1 MISNYIKTAIRSILR
16 NKIFSLINITGL
28 SIGLACFILIFL
40 WVKDEIGYDRFHEN
54 ADQLFRIITRDHE
67 DPDFIWTTSPT
78 PLAPLLKE
86 EFPEVIS
93 YTRYWSFSALV
104 KYEEKHFFEDE
115 IKLVDPYFFE
125 MFSFPFIIGEKETA
139 LPNPDAVV
147 LTESTARKYFGE
159 KNPIGKMLN
168 VLDNIDLTVTALI
181 KDPPKNSHM
190 RFTMLAHMDHVPEY
204 RRTSWASDYPSY
216 IMIHDKFTEEE
227 VNQKIEG
234 IFRTIDP
241 DNTDYPVLQNV
252 TEIYLNENGV
262 PGKLIHV
269 YTFSIIAI
277 LVLIIACINFMNL
290 STARSAKRAR
300 EVGLRKIVGASR
312 SQLFKQFIGE
322 SAFFSFIALFIA
334 WILVELF
341 RPVFSTLAGKDIEI
355 EYLDP
360 VLILSIL
367 IILIFTAL
375 LSGSYPALILSSFKS
390 VHFLKGEKIQH
401 PGSKTLR
408 NILVIFQFFISV
420 VLIIC
425 TTVIYK
431 QLWYIQNKDLGLNK
445 ENILVLP
452 FIEIMAPKFDDIKN
466 DLLQNPN
473 IYYVSGVSNLPTN
486 VIAHVSLNWEGN
498 KNDEGIGIDYMMVDY
513 DLIEVMEM
521 EMLYGRS
528 FSEEFAGDDS
538 IAYIIN
544 ETAYKRMG
552 INNPIGHPVVF
563 QHPYFPERFSRGKI
577 IGVVKDF
584 HHRPLRKFIIPLA
597 MRMYRPWYNYLVVK
611 INPEDIQETI
621 SYIQASAR
629 KFAPEYP
636 FVYSFYKDEINA
648 LYSPERKIGDIVKYF
663 AILSIFIS
671 CLGLFGLASF
681 TAEQYTKQIGIRKVN
696 GASVTSIIFL
706 LIRDFAKWVGLALI
720 LGCPVAW
727 IIIKKILANYAY
739 KTEILWWIF
748 LVTALLVSF
757 IGLFTVIVQ
766 AVKTATRNPAESL
779 RYE

>member
-1 MISNYIKTAIRSILR
+1 MFKNYIKTAIRSLLR

-54 ADQLFRIITRDHE
+54 ADQLFRINTRDHE
-67 DPDFIWTTSPT
+67 DPDFIWTTTPT

-86 EFPEVIS
+86 KFPEVIS
-93 YTRYWSFSALV
+93 YTRYWSFGLMV
-104 KYEEKHFFEDE
+104 RYEEKHFFEDD

-125 MFSFPFIIGEKETA
+125 MFTFPFIKGEKETA
-139 LPNPDAVV
+139 LPNQDAVV
-147 LTESTARKYFGE
+147 LTESTANRYFGDE
-159 KNPIGKMLN
+159 DPIGKMLN
-168 VLDNIDLTVTALI
+168 IRNDIDLTVTAVI
-181 KDPPKNSHM
+181 EDPPKNSHM
-190 RFTMLAHMDHVPEY
+190 RFTMLVHIDNVPEY

-234 IFRTIDP
+234 IFRIINP
-241 DNTDYPVLQNV
+241 DNTEYPVLQNV

-269 YTFSIIAI
+269 YTFSIIAV

-312 SQLFKQFIGE
+312 LQLIKQFIGE
-322 SAFFSFIALFIA
+322 STIFSFIALFIA

-360 VLILSIL
+360 ILILSIL
-367 IILIFTAL
+367 IILIFTGL
-375 LSGSYPALILSSFKS
+375 FSGSYPALILSSFKP

-401 PGSKTLR
+401 PGSKSLR
-408 NILVIFQFFISV
+408 NILVIFQFFVSV

-445 ENILVLP
+445 ENILVTP
-452 FIEIMAPKFDDIKN
+452 FIGVMAPKYDEIKK
-466 DLLQNPN
+466 DLLRNPN

-486 VIAHVSLNWEGN
+486 VIAHVSLDWEGN

-513 DLIEVMEM
+513 DLIETMEM

-538 IAYIIN
+538 ISYIIN

-552 INNPIGHPVVF
+552 IENPIGHPVEF

-584 HHRPLRKFIIPLA
+584 HHKPLRKHIVPLA
-597 MRMYRPWYNYLVVK
+597 MRMYRPWYNHLVIK
-611 INPEDIQETI
+611 INPEDIQKTI
-621 SYIQASAR
+621 SYVQASAG
-629 KFAPEYP
+629 KFVPEYP
-636 FVYSFYKDEINA
+636 FVYSFFEDEINV
-648 LYSPERKIGDIVKYF
+648 LYSSERKIGDIVKYF
-663 AILSIFIS
+663 ALLSIFIS

-681 TAEQYTKQIGIRKVN
+681 TAEQYTRQIGIRKVN
-696 GASVTSIIFL
+696 GASVTTIISL
-706 LIRDFAKWVGLALI
+706 LIRDFTKWVSLALI

-727 IIIKKILANYAY
+727 VIMKKILANYAY
-739 KTEILWWIF
+739 KTEISWWIF
-748 LVTALLVSF
+748 LITALLVSF

-766 AVKTATRNPAESL
+766 AVKAATRNPAESL

>member
-54 ADQLFRIITRDHE
+54 ADQLFRINTKDHE
-67 DPDFIWTTSPT
+67 DPDFIWTTTPT

-86 EFPEVIS
+86 KFPEVIS
-93 YTRYWSFSALV
+93 YTRYWSFGAMV
-104 KYEEKHFFEDE
+104 RYEEKHFFEDD

-125 MFSFPFIIGEKETA
+125 MFTFPFVKGEKETA
-139 LPNPDAVV
+139 LPNLDAVV
-147 LTESTARKYFGE
+147 LTESTARKYFGDE
-159 KNPIGKMLN
+159 DPIGKMLN
-168 VLDNIDLTVTALI
+168 ILNYIDLTVTAVI

-234 IFRTIDP
+234 IWRTIDP
-241 DNTDYPVLQNV
+241 DATEYPVLQNV

-262 PGKLIHV
+262 AGKLIHV

-312 SQLFKQFIGE
+312 LQLVKQFIGE
-322 SAFFSFIALFIA
+322 STIFSFIGLFIA

-360 VLILSIL
+360 ILILSML
-367 IILIFTAL
+367 IILIFTGL
-375 LSGSYPALILSSFKS
+375 FSGSYPALILSSFKS

-401 PGSKTLR
+401 PGSKSLR
-408 NILVIFQFFISV
+408 NILVIFQFFVSV

-445 ENILVLP
+445 ENILVTP
-452 FIEIMAPKFDDIKN
+452 FIGVMAPKYDEIKK
-466 DLLQNPN
+466 DLLRNPN

-486 VIAHVSLNWEGN
+486 VIAHVSLDWEGN

-513 DLIEVMEM
+513 DLIETMGM

-528 FSEEFAGDDS
+528 FSEEFADDDS
-538 IAYIIN
+538 IAYIVN

-552 INNPIGHPVVF
+552 IENPIGHPIEF
-563 QHPYFPERFSRGKI
+563 QHPYFPGRFSRGEI

-584 HHRPLRKFIIPLA
+584 HHRPLREYIVPLA
-597 MRMYRPWYNYLVVK
+597 MRMYRPWYNHLVIK

-621 SYIQASAR
+621 SYVQASAR

-636 FVYSFYKDEINA
+636 FVYSFFEDEINV
-648 LYSPERKIGDIVKYF
+648 LYSSERKIGDIVKYF
-663 AILSIFIS
+663 ALLSIFIS

-681 TAEQYTKQIGIRKVN
+681 TAEQYTRQIGIRKVN

-706 LIRDFAKWVGLALI
+706 LIRDFTKWVSFALI

-727 IIIKKILANYAY
+727 VIMKKILANYAY
-739 KTEILWWIF
+739 KTEISWWIF
-748 LVTALLVSF
+748 LITALLVSF
-757 IGLFTVIVQ
+757 IGLFTMIVQ
-766 AVKTATRNPAESL
+766 AVKAATRNPADSL

>member
-1 MISNYIKTAIRSILR
+1 MFRNYIKTAIRGILR

-28 SIGLACFILIFL
+28 SMGLACFMLIFL
-40 WVKDEIGYDRFHEN
+40 WVKDEIGYDRFHDK
-54 ADQLFRIITRDHE
+54 ADQLFRINTRNHE

-93 YTRYWSFSALV
+93 FTRYWSFGAMV

-115 IKLVDPYFFE
+115 IKLVDPDFFE
-125 MFSFPFIIGEKETA
+125 MFSFPFVIGEKETA
-139 LPNPDAVV
+139 LPDLDAIV
-147 LTESTARKYFGE
+147 LTESTARKYFGDE
-159 KNPIGKMLN
+159 DPVGKMLN
-168 VLDNIDLTVTALI
+168 ILNYIDLTVTAVI

-190 RFTMLAHMDHVPEY
+190 RFTMLIHMDHVPEY
-204 RRTSWASDYPSY
+204 RRNSWASDYPSY

-241 DNTDYPVLQNV
+241 ENTNYPVLQNV

-277 LVLIIACINFMNL
+277 LVLIIACINYMNL
-290 STARSAKRAR
+290 STARFAKRAR

-312 SQLFKQFIGE
+312 LQLIKQFIGE
-322 SAFFSFIALFIA
+322 STFFSFIALFIA
-334 WILVELF
+334 WVLVELF

-360 VLILSIL
+360 VLILSIF
-367 IILIFTAL
+367 IILIFTGL
-375 LSGSYPALILSSFKS
+375 LSGSYPALILSSFKP
-390 VHFLKGEKIQH
+390 VHFLKGEKNQH
-401 PGSKTLR
+401 PGNLTLR

-452 FIEIMAPKFDDIKN
+452 FTEIMVPKFDDIKN

-486 VIAHVSLNWEGN
+486 VIAHVGLDWKGN

-513 DLIEVMEM
+513 DLIELMEM

-544 ETAYKRMG
+544 ETAYKRMR
-552 INNPIGHPVVF
+552 IENPIGHPVEF

-584 HHRPLRKFIIPLA
+584 HHRPLREFIIPLA
-597 MRMYRPWYNYLVVK
+597 MRMYRPWYNHLVIK
-611 INPEDIQETI
+611 INPEDTQNTI
-621 SYIQASAR
+621 SYIQATAR

-636 FVYSFYKDEINA
+636 FVYSFYKDDINV

-696 GASVTSIIFL
+696 GASVTSIIFFL
-706 LIRDFAKWVGLALI
+706 VRDFAKWVGIALI
-720 LGCPVAW
+720 FGCPVAW
-727 IIIKKILANYAY
+727 IIIKRILANYAY

-748 LVTALLVSF
+748 LVAALLVSF
-757 IGLFTVIVQ
+757 IGLLTVIVR
-766 AVKTATRNPAESL
+766 AVNAATRNPAESL

>member
-1 MISNYIKTAIRSILR
+1 M
-16 NKIFSLINITGL
+16 INISGL

-54 ADQLFRIITRDHE
+54 ADQLFRINTRDHE
-67 DPDFIWTTSPT
+67 DPDFIWTTTPT
-78 PLAPLLKE
+78 PLAPFLKE
-86 EFPEVIS
+86 KFPEVIS
-93 YTRYWSFSALV
+93 YTRYWSFGAMV
-104 KYEEKHFFEDE
+104 RYEKKHFFEDD

-125 MFSFPFIIGEKETA
+125 MFTFPFIKGEKETA

-147 LTESTARKYFGE
+147 LTESTAKKYFGDE
-159 KNPIGKMLN
+159 DPIGKMLN
-168 VLDNIDLTVTALI
+168 IRNDIDFTVTAVI
-181 KDPPKNSHM
+181 QNPPKNSHM
-190 RFTMLAHMDHVPEY
+190 RFTMLAHIDNVPEY

-227 VNQKIEG
+227 VTRKIEG
-234 IFRTIDP
+234 IFRTINP
-241 DNTDYPVLQNV
+241 DNTEYPVLQNV
-252 TEIYLNENGV
+252 TDIYLNENGV

-269 YTFSIIAI
+269 YTFSIIAV

-312 SQLFKQFIGE
+312 LQLIKQFIGE
-322 SAFFSFIALFIA
+322 STIFSFIALFIA

-360 VLILSIL
+360 ILILSML
-367 IILIFTAL
+367 IILILTRLF
-375 LSGSYPALILSSFKS
+375 SGSYPALILSSFKS
-390 VHFLKGEKIQH
+390 IHFLKGEKIQH
-401 PGSKTLR
+401 PGSKSSR
-408 NILVIFQFFISV
+408 NILVIFQFFVSV

-445 ENILVLP
+445 ENILVTP
-452 FIEIMAPKFDDIKN
+452 FIGVMAPKYDEIKK
-466 DLLQNPN
+466 DLLRNPN

-486 VIAHVSLNWEGN
+486 VIAHVSLDWEGN

-513 DLIEVMEM
+513 DLIETMEM
-521 EMLYGRS
+521 GMLYGRS

-552 INNPIGHPVVF
+552 IENPIGHPVEF

-584 HHRPLRKFIIPLA
+584 HHKPLRKHIVPLA
-597 MRMYRPWYNYLVVK
+597 MRMYRPWYNHLVIK
-611 INPEDIQETI
+611 INPEDIQRTI
-621 SYIQASAR
+621 SYVQASAG
-629 KFAPEYP
+629 KFVPEYP
-636 FVYSFYKDEINA
+636 FIYSFFEDEINV

-663 AILSIFIS
+663 ALLSIFIS

-681 TAEQYTKQIGIRKVN
+681 TAEQYTRQIGIRKVN
-696 GASVTSIIFL
+696 GASVTSIIFF
-706 LIRDFAKWVGLALI
+706 LIRDFTKWVSLALI

-727 IIIKKILANYAY
+727 IIMKKILANYAY
-739 KTEILWWIF
+739 KTEFLWWIF
-748 LVTALLVSF
+748 LITALLVSF

-766 AVKTATRNPAESL
+766 AVKAATRNPADSL

>member
-1 MISNYIKTAIRSILR
+1 
-16 NKIFSLINITGL
+16 
-28 SIGLACFILIFL
+28 
-40 WVKDEIGYDRFHEN
+40 
-54 ADQLFRIITRDHE
+54 
-67 DPDFIWTTSPT
+67 
-78 PLAPLLKE
+78 
-86 EFPEVIS
+86 
-93 YTRYWSFSALV
+93 
-104 KYEEKHFFEDE
+104 
-115 IKLVDPYFFE
+115 
-125 MFSFPFIIGEKETA
+125 
-139 LPNPDAVV
+139 
-147 LTESTARKYFGE
+147 
-159 KNPIGKMLN
+159 
-168 VLDNIDLTVTALI
+168 
-181 KDPPKNSHM
+181 
-190 RFTMLAHMDHVPEY
+190 
-204 RRTSWASDYPSY
+204 
-216 IMIHDKFTEEE
+216 
-227 VNQKIEG
+227 
-234 IFRTIDP
+234 
-241 DNTDYPVLQNV
+241 
-252 TEIYLNENGV
+252 
-262 PGKLIHV
+262 
-269 YTFSIIAI
+269 
-277 LVLIIACINFMNL
+277 MNL

-312 SQLFKQFIGE
+312 LQLIKQFIGE
-322 SAFFSFIALFIA
+322 STFFSFIALFIA

-367 IILIFTAL
+367 IILIFTGL

-390 VHFLKGEKIQH
+390 VHFLKDKKNQH

-452 FIEIMAPKFDDIKN
+452 FIEVMAPKFDEIKS
-466 DLLQNPN
+466 DLLMNPN

-486 VIAHVSLNWEGN
+486 VIAHVGLDWEGN

-513 DLIEVMEM
+513 DLIETMEM

-552 INNPIGHPVVF
+552 IENPIGHPVEF

-584 HHRPLRKFIIPLA
+584 HHRPLREFIIPLA
-597 MRMYRPWYNYLVVK
+597 MRMYRPWYNHLVVK
-611 INPEDIQETI
+611 INPENIQKTI

-636 FVYSFYKDEINA
+636 FVYSFYKDEINV
-648 LYSPERKIGDIVKYF
+648 LYSSERKIGDIVKYF
-663 AILSIFIS
+663 AFLSIFIS

-696 GASVTSIIFL
+696 GASITSIVFL
-706 LIRDFAKWVGLALI
+706 LTREFMKWIGIGVV

-727 IIIKKILANYAY
+727 FMMRNILMNYAY
-739 KTEILWWIF
+739 RTNISWWIF
-748 LVTALLVSF
+748 LLTILVISLIGMIAVTHQALK
-757 IGLFTVIVQ
+757 
-766 AVKTATRNPAESL
+766 AANKNPLESL